1 MSSIG
6 KEEDQIIDKIF
17 SWCSTSN
24 GLVIIKKSIAE
35 VKEKKGLYQ
44 ESVKCKGDLYSF
56 KFIVSDYTGLNIKA
70 SGELARELSMLA
82 KAHTQRER
90 LIEKARIS
98 YGIWVYTKD
107 ICNYPSHAKLNGK
120 KFLIKRGAK
129 VGFFKHIHTGGLV
142 GCGCFSKPVLP
153 F

>member
-1 MSSIG
+1 MTSIG
-6 KEEDQIIDKIF
+6 KEESQVIDKIF
-17 SWCSTSN
+17 SCCSTSDEI
-24 GLVIIKKSIAE
+24 VIIKKSIAE
-35 VKEKKGLYQ
+35 VKDKKGLYQ
-44 ESVKCKGDLYSF
+44 EAVKCKGDLYSF
-56 KFIVSDYTGLNIKA
+56 KFIVSDYTGLNIKV
-70 SGELARELSMLA
+70 SGELGRELRRLA
-82 KAHTQRER
+82 EAYVQRER
-90 LIEKARIS
+90 LIVKAGIS

-142 GCGCFSKPVLP
+142 GCGCISKPVMP